1 MRYLL
6 TGKEAQAIDRY
17 TMEQMG
23 VPSLVLME
31 RAALEVARAA
41 EREAKGLD
49 GENPLSQVR
58 IRAVCGTGGQDLVF
72 KGV

>member
-6 TGKEAQAIDRY
+6 TGKEAQAIDQY

-41 EREAKGLD
+41 EREAKGL
-49 GENPLSQVR
+49 N
-58 IRAVCGTGGQDLVF
+58 
-72 KGV
+72 